1 MFGGGSATFQEWTF
15 AMDMALRSLALPNAA
30 QWVDYAAG
38 FLTGNTR
45 LWLIAVLEANQGFS
59 DWPALKAALGD
70 VAVQ

>member
-1 MFGGGSATFQEWTF
+1 
-15 AMDMALRSLALPNAA
+15 MDMALRSLALPNG

-45 LWLIAVLEANQGFS
+45 LWLIAALEANQVFS